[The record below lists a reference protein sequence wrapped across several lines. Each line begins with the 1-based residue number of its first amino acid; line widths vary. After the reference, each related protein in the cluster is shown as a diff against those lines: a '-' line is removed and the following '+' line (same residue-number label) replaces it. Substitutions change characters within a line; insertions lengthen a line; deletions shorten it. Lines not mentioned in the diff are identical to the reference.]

1 MLNNI
6 LKWTACVLCCLGALG
21 TSLQKL
27 DILAASSLNLV
38 LLTLSAVFYLIWS
51 IRIRELNLIIVNAMV
66 LVCWGIGLIP
76 KGLW

>member
-1 MLNNI
+1 MLNNV
-6 LKWTACVLCCLGALG
+6 LKWAACVLCCLGALG

-27 DILAASSLNLV
+27 SILPDSTLNLV
-38 LLTLSAVFYLIWS
+38 CLTASAVFYLIWS

-76 KGLW
+76 K